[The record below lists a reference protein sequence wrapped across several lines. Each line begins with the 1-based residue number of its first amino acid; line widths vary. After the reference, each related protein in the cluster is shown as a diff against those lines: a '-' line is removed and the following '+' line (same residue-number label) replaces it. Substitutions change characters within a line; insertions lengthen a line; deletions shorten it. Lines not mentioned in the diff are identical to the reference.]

1 MCENIV
7 CTIHMTF
14 GNYAVFSHVL
24 YAEFVFEYRSIWMAP
39 AYYSII
45 SIVQQ

>member
-24 YAEFVFEYRSIWMAP
+24 YAEFVFEYRTSGWHQHT
-39 AYYSII
+39 
-45 SIVQQ
+45 IVSYL